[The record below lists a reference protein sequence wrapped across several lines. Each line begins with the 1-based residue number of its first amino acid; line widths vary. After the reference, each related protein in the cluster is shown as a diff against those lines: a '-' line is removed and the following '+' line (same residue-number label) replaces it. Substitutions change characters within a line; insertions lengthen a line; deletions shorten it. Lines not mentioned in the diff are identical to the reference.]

1 VTGTL
6 WVVGLGPGDESLLA
20 PAARR
25 ALEEA
30 EIVVGYRGYLALVA
44 HLLQG
49 KEVEAFPLGAEMERA
64 QRALTL
70 AASGRRV
77 ALVSSGDAGIYGM
90 ASPLLELWTERE
102 GGPDVQV
109 VPGVPALAAAAALLG
124 APLGQV
130 FAVVSLSDIL
140 TPWEAIARRL
150 EAAAIAD
157 FVIVLYNPRS
167 GRRTWQLQE
176 ARRILLE
183 HRSPGTPVGVVRR
196 AYREGQ
202 QVHITTLGELDA
214 GQVDMETLVIVGNS
228 QTRAGRGR
236 LVTPRGYWR
245 GR

>member
-1 VTGTL
+1 MTGAL

-25 ALEEA
+25 SLEEA
-30 EIVVGYRGYLALVA
+30 EVVVGYRGYLALVA

-49 KEVEAFPLGAEMERA
+49 KEVEAYPLGAEMERA

-90 ASPLLELWTERE
+90 ASLLLELWTERE

-124 APLGQV
+124 APLGQD

-176 ARRILLE
+176 ARRILLK
-183 HRSPGTPVGVVRR
+183 HRSPVTPVGIVRR

-202 QVHITTLGELDA
+202 QVRITTLSGLDA
-214 GQVDMETLVIVGNS
+214 SQVDMETLVIVGNS

-236 LVTPRGYWR
+236 LVTPRGYRR

>member
-1 VTGTL
+1 MTGAL

-30 EIVVGYRGYLALVA
+30 EVVVGYRGYLALVA

-49 KEVEAFPLGAEMERA
+49 KEVEAFPLGAETERA

-90 ASPLLELWTERE
+90 ASPLLELWMERE

-124 APLGQV
+124 GPLGQD

-140 TPWEAIARRL
+140 TPWETIARRL

-157 FVIVLYNPRS
+157 FVVVLYNPRS

-196 AYREGQ
+196 AYRQGQ
-202 QVHITTLGELDA
+202 QVRITTLGELDA

-236 LVTPRGYWR
+236 LVTSRGYWR